1 MATPPQPAAELLA
14 AAAPIIDWSE
24 YNVAVVDARVPAPPP
39 AGAGV
44 TTSGVTT
51 SDVTAPRVSL
61 RAHIE
66 GVEAIADTI
75 ESLDDESL
83 SDDERDELSAMLIS
97 AIAGT
102 KRKVD
107 ATANVFAMFETLE
120 AGAKAEKERLAKRE
134 AFYARQIARLTE
146 YVTITM
152 RTSSLDRLD
161 GETSTLALRK
171 NPPSVVIEP
180 GARLDDEWL
189 VYPDAPPPR
198 ADKAAIGRA
207 LKAGFQIAGA
217 ALAQTTRLVRS

>member
-1 MATPPQPAAELLA
+1 MTPPQPAAELLA

-24 YNVAVVDARVPAPPP
+24 CRAVPDIAPATFGLAIVPKNEP
-39 AGAGV
+39 AV
-44 TTSGVTT
+44 T
-51 SDVTAPRVSL
+51 PRVSL

-75 ESLDDESL
+75 EGLDDETL
-83 SDDERDELSAMLIS
+83 TDDERDELSAMLIS

-134 AFYARQIARLTE
+134 AYYARQIERLTE
-146 YVTITM
+146 YVTVTM
-152 RTSSLDRLD
+152 QTSKLDKLD
-161 GETSTLALRK
+161 GETSTLKLRK
-171 NPPSVVIEP
+171 NPPSVAIEP

-198 ADKAAIGRA
+198 PDKAAIGRA
-207 LKAGFQIAGA
+207 LKAGRAIAGA
-217 ALAQTTRLVRS
+217 TLQATMRLVRS

>member
-1 MATPPQPAAELLA
+1 
-14 AAAPIIDWSE
+14 
-24 YNVAVVDARVPAPPP
+24 
-39 AGAGV
+39 
-44 TTSGVTT
+44 
-51 SDVTAPRVSL
+51 
-61 RAHIE
+61 
-66 GVEAIADTI
+66 
-75 ESLDDESL
+75 
-83 SDDERDELSAMLIS
+83 MLIG

-161 GETSTLALRK
+161 GETSTLALRR

-217 ALAQTTRLVRS
+217 TLAQTTRLVRS